1 MGDRQ
6 GGRPLT
12 SRCGAG
18 GRTLDF
24 TGRAAHSRVLAE
36 GLRVDRSR
44 CGPRGPRRGGG
55 PELLPCAPSPLY
67 DQYCKDHFR
76 DGHCDQ
82 GCNSAECE
90 WDGLDCAEHVP
101 ERLAAGTLVLVVL
114 MPPEQLRN
122 RSLHFLREL
131 SRLLHTNVVFKRD
144 ASGQQMIFPYY
155 GREEELHKHPVRRS
169 VDGGAPLLPGGSG
182 RRQRRELDPMDIRG

>member
-1 MGDRQ
+1 M
-6 GGRPLT
+6 P
-12 SRCGAG
+12 AK
-18 GRTLDF
+18 
-24 TGRAAHSRVLAE
+24 
-36 GLRVDRSR
+36 
-44 CGPRGPRRGGG
+44 GPRGPGVEGALSVPR
-55 PELLPCAPSPLY
+55 AHSPLY

-122 RSLHFLREL
+122 HSLHFLREL

-144 ASGQQMIFPYY
+144 ASGQQMIGFHLRSKSRICYLDKLPIWRKHQRFILPYFNNSKM
-155 GREEELHKHPVRRS
+155 L
-169 VDGGAPLLPGGSG
+169 
-182 RRQRRELDPMDIRG
+182 